1 MSVVSALTVLLKGD
15 GTHFSTTMRNARTQ
29 AQSFT
34 SSMRSISGAASVV
47 KTGMYAVATGGVA
60 AYVLKTAEGI
70 EASENFAHQLEI
82 TQQRLQ
88 QLRHAAI
95 TNGSSADTMD
105 AALRKMNETLGEAQ
119 QGGAAAVKAFEQIGL
134 SVESLGEMNAAD
146 QFRAIAQAVS
156 EIESPAMRAAAI
168 RDIFGRGASEMGR
181 LMQEGARGLDEAAR
195 DANKYGVAL
204 NAVDTASIMRAN
216 DAIDN
221 MKQAWAGLANIVTAT
236 VAPAIEKIADL
247 LTTVAETTRS
257 TFDYIGEKLSAYAAK
272 RGVFGAFS
280 MLSKG
285 DPPAASG
292 AAGATPPRQP
302 KPSDGVGYNWVPT
315 GLQDIP
321 KMFTQADYQQVARQR
336 LAMNGGAQKHADPQK
351 EGNAIAKQQ
360 LSVLQRVE
368 RALTRP
374 VVVKEASVV

>member
-34 SSMRSISGAASVV
+34 SSMRSISGAASIV

-60 AYVLKTAEGI
+60 AYLLKTAEGI

-105 AALRKMNETLGEAQ
+105 AALRRMNETLGEAQ
-119 QGGAAAVKAFEQIGL
+119 QGGDSAVKAFEQIGL
-134 SVESLGEMNAAD
+134 SVESLGAMNAAD

-156 EIESPAMRAAAI
+156 EIESPARRAAAI
-168 RDIFGRGASEMGR
+168 RDIFGRGNSELGR
-181 LMQEGARGLDEAAR
+181 MMQEGARGLDEAAR
-195 DANKYGVAL
+195 NADKYGVAM

-247 LTTVAETTRS
+247 LTTVAEKTRS
-257 TFDYIGEKLSAYAAK
+257 ALSGVGEYLRSMTGGGF
-272 RGVFGAFS
+272 GVMS

-285 DPPAASG
+285 EPPAASG